1 MMETFSDE
9 QFQRLLEGINQTP
22 DLEAF
27 DPFCDPTLIPSNDGN
42 LETFLCFPP
51 LPPIEEE
58 SVPSLSAV
66 PTLADDSS
74 VSSITSTPPEGN
86 EAIAI
91 ANWALN
97 LAKAQQAEQDA
108 MRLE

>member
-1 MMETFSDE
+1 METFNDE
-9 QFQRLLEGINQTP
+9 QFERLLEGLDQPP

-27 DPFCDPTLIPSNDGN
+27 DPFCDPTLIPSNDVN
-42 LETFLCFPP
+42 LESFLCFPP

-74 VSSITSTPPEGN
+74 VSSITSTLPEGK

-91 ANWALN
+91 AKWALN
-97 LAKAQQAEQDA
+97 LVKAQQAEQDA
-108 MRLE
+108 LRRE

>member
-1 MMETFSDE
+1 METFSDE
-9 QFQRLLEGINQTP
+9 QFERLLEGLDQPP

-27 DPFCDPTLIPSNDGN
+27 DPFCDPTLIPSNDVD
-42 LETFLCFPP
+42 LESFLCFPP

-58 SVPSLSAV
+58 SLSAV

-74 VSSITSTPPEGN
+74 VSSITSTLPEGK

-97 LAKAQQAEQDA
+97 LVKAQQAEQDA
-108 MRLE
+108 LRRE